1 MTSKSKPQVELGQLA
16 RHDLKRLRGAD
27 LRRIIRAIDDLETE
41 PGPANSKQLE
51 DISTQI
57 EVRRLRLDPWR
68 IIYLMDDEQPLVLA
82 IRRRP
87 PYDYTD
93 IDALIASES

>member
-1 MTSKSKPQVELGQLA
+1 MTPKSKPQVELGRIAQD
-16 RHDLKRLRGAD
+16 DLNRLRGNE
-27 LRRIIRAIDDLETE
+27 RRWMIRAIDALETE
-41 PGPANSKQLE
+41 PRPANSKQLE
-51 DISTQI
+51 DISDQV

-68 IIYLMDDEQPLVLA
+68 IIYLIIDEQPLVLA

-93 IDALIASES
+93 INKLIESES